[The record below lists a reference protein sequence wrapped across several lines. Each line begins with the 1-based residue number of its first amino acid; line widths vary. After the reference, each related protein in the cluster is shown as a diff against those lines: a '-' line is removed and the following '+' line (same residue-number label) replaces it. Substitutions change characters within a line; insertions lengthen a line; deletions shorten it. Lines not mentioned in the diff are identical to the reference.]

1 MGNFHLKVEITFT
14 SEFLPIFYKIISI
27 FIADMVKWLWLLKG
41 ENSLD
46 EKDKDYM

>member
-1 MGNFHLKVEITFT
+1 MTISSSFFVKNIT
-14 SEFLPIFYKIISI
+14 IF
-27 FIADMVKWLWLLKG
+27 AANMVKWLWLLKG